1 MCRLLSDGVEKMEWT
16 GTPALIA
23 SKKFR
28 TQNSFGKDTYGGCVS
43 FSGLAHRLD
52 DELGASSCGG

>member
-1 MCRLLSDGVEKMEWT
+1 MGRDE
-16 GTPALIA
+16 PALNA

-28 TQNSFGKDTYGGCVS
+28 TQIRLEKTPGGCVS

-52 DELGASSCGG
+52 DRSGPSNCGDKAQAQI